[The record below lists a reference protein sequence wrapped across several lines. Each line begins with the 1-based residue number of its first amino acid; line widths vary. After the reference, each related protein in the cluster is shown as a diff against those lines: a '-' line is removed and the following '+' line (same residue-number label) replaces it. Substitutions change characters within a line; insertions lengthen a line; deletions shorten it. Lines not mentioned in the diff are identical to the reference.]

1 MDAQALKKAWLHVE
15 QEQASFIGWDFSYL
29 DGKYEQEPT
38 PWCYE
43 DLVRRVLTPDMHLLD
58 MGTGGGERLATFHH
72 PWHLVSVTEG
82 WDRNYRL
89 LLETLRPKGVD
100 VQFVG
105 DDQCLNFADHSF
117 DIVLNA
123 HESFQISEVRRVLKP
138 GGFLVTQQVGD
149 LNGIHLASRLIP
161 DFHCGPF
168 DWHLSVVADQL
179 EQAGFTVR
187 YADEA
192 YPWQKFFDMAGLIY
206 YVKTIAWEFPGFSV
220 ATHMRQLLALNEE
233 LGRKGYVS
241 NQEHRFILV
250 AKAPEAGWTR
260 TDKMIGAKG
269 LS

>member
-38 PWCYE
+38 PWRYE

-123 HESFQISEVRRVLKP
+123 HEAFQISEVR
-138 GGFLVTQQVGD
+138 
-149 LNGIHLASRLIP
+149 
-161 DFHCGPF
+161 
-168 DWHLSVVADQL
+168 
-179 EQAGFTVR
+179 
-187 YADEA
+187 
-192 YPWQKFFDMAGLIY
+192 
-206 YVKTIAWEFPGFSV
+206 
-220 ATHMRQLLALNEE
+220 
-233 LGRKGYVS
+233 
-241 NQEHRFILV
+241 
-250 AKAPEAGWTR
+250 
-260 TDKMIGAKG
+260 
-269 LS
+269 